1 MKIISLRFGA
11 GSLETGFGDILV
23 GFTNKSMTE
32 GEKTGT
38 LPPAPKIPR
47 NYEEWQLIYEATIA
61 HSRNVRHNSINREL
75 RARRKEKTGR
85 SKIKYSEKNSQE
97 IRDNLKQNINLWL
110 ASPQFRPVREAIY
123 SFCNRDDEILL
134 IINTEDKILR
144 KIPWHLWEFFDRHQR
159 AEVVL
164 SRSGF
169 TAKNKSLTE
178 PGKVR
183 ILAIIGDIKNIPADR
198 DLEILN
204 SIDEV
209 ELVELS
215 QPKAQ
220 EICDRLREKQGWDIL
235 FYVGHGDA
243 NSEEG
248 WLNINEDKKLKISDL
263 KSALSN
269 AIANGLQ
276 FAFFASCK
284 GLDLIPQLEELGL
297 SQTVVMREKVPNQV
311 SVEFLRRFV
320 DSFAQNNSFY
330 LAIHEARE
338 RLKDL
343 EPDGYF
349 CASWLPVVFQDPD
362 AKIPTW
368 TELRG
373 EIPPQPVEP
382 RVKQP
387 LLKGS
392 IAGLLIFASIL
403 ILRSLG
409 LLQSL
414 ELKAYDWLMRIRP
427 DAGIDPRLL
436 IIEATETDINQFGY
450 PLPDGILAQTIEQ
463 IEEHDPRVI
472 GLQIFRD
479 RPVGSGHQELLSS
492 LQNNDNLIPLCSAK
506 LTDDDPNQPGI
517 SSLAQVPQQRLGFSN
532 IELDKSDG
540 ILRRQLLFMNS
551 DGNNPCPTELS
562 FSSQLALQYLNAEGI
577 QPENID
583 SDRLKIGNTTFKR
596 LQSNSGGYYNLDHRG
611 FQLLLNYRNS
621 EKIAETV
628 SLTDVLNKQ
637 FNPELV
643 KDRIVIIGM
652 VAPISNPTDYFSTPY
667 SRGVLPKM
675 SGVYVQAQMT
685 SQILSAVLDGRPLIK
700 TWSEAEEIIWLFFW
714 SLAGSAIAI
723 ASVKYRNSYLLPL
736 GTGVGLLVLWGSSY
750 LLLITSGL
758 WLPFVPGAISL
769 FGSSIGGKLLLDNW
783 DKFTNP
789 QLLKPKDN
797 S

>member
-11 GSLETGFGDILV
+11 GSLDTGFEDILV
-23 GFTNKSMTE
+23 EFSNKSMTE
-32 GEKTGT
+32 GEKTGI
-38 LPPAPKIPR
+38 LPPAPEMPR
-47 NYEEWQLIYEATIA
+47 SYEEWQLIYEATIA
-61 HSRNVRHNSINREL
+61 HSRNVRRNNIDREL
-75 RARRKEKTGR
+75 RARRKENNGR

-97 IRDNLKQNINLWL
+97 IRDNLERSINFWL
-110 ASPQFRPVREAIY
+110 ASPEFRPVREAIY

-134 IINTEDKILR
+134 IINTKDKMLR
-144 KIPWHLWEFFDRHQR
+144 KIPWHLWEFFDRHPQ
-159 AEVVL
+159 AEVIL

-198 DLEILN
+198 DLAILDN
-204 SIDEV
+204 IDDV

-215 QPKAQ
+215 QPTAQ
-220 EICDRLREKQGWDIL
+220 QICDCLREKPGWDIL

-243 NSEEG
+243 NSQEG

-269 AIANGLQ
+269 AVDNGLQ

-284 GLDLIPQLEELGL
+284 GLDLIPQLEEIGL

-330 LAIHEARE
+330 LAIHKARE

-382 RVKQP
+382 IVKQP

-392 IAGLLIFASIL
+392 VIELLIFASIL

-409 LLQSL
+409 LFQSL
-414 ELKAYDWLMRIRP
+414 ELKAFDWLMRIRP
-427 DAGIDPRLL
+427 DTGVDPRLL
-436 IIEATETDINQFGY
+436 IVEATETDINRLGY
-450 PLPDGILAQTIEQ
+450 PLPDAILAQTIEH
-463 IEEHDPRVI
+463 IEKHQPHVI

-479 RPVGSGHQELLSS
+479 RPVGTGHQELISS
-492 LQNNDNLIPLCSAK
+492 LQNNDSLIALCSAK
-506 LTDDDPNQPGI
+506 LTDDNPNQPGI
-517 SSLAQVPQQRLGFSN
+517 SSLVQVPQQRLGFSN
-532 IELDKSDG
+532 IELDEPDG
-540 ILRRQLLFMNS
+540 ILRRQLLFLNS
-551 DGNNPCPTELS
+551 DGDNPCPTEFS

-577 QPENID
+577 QPETLD

-596 LQSNSGGYYNLDHRG
+596 LQSNSGGYHNLDNRG

-621 EKIAETV
+621 EKIAKTV
-628 SLTDVLNKQ
+628 SLTDVLNEG
-637 FNPELV
+637 FDPELV
-643 KDRIVIIGM
+643 KDRVVIIGV

-667 SRGVLPKM
+667 SKGVLPKM

-685 SQILSAVLDGRPLIK
+685 SQILSAVLDERPLIK
-700 TWSEAEEIIWLFFW
+700 TWSQSGEIIWLFFW
-714 SLAGSAIAI
+714 SLAGSGIAI

-736 GTGVGLLVLWGSSY
+736 GTGIGLLVLWGSSY
-750 LLLITSGL
+750 LVLITSGL
-758 WLPFVPGAISL
+758 WLPFVPGAIAL
-769 FGSSIGGKLLLDNW
+769 FSSSVGGKLLLDNW
-783 DKFTNP
+783 NKLANL
-789 QLLKPKDN
+789 QLVKPKDN

>member
-11 GSLETGFGDILV
+11 GSLETGFENILV
-23 GFTNKSMTE
+23 EFSNTNKSKSDSEESGM
-32 GEKTGT
+32 
-38 LPPAPKIPR
+38 LPPAPEITT
-47 NYEEWQLIYEATIA
+47 NYQEWQLIYEARIL
-61 HSRNVRHNSINREL
+61 HSRNVRNDNINREP
-75 RARRKEKTGR
+75 RARRKENGR
-85 SKIKYSEKNSQE
+85 SKIKHSEPYSKE
-97 IRDNLKQNINLWL
+97 IRDNLNRSLNDWL
-110 ASPQFRPVREAIY
+110 ASFEFRPIREAIY

-134 IINTEDKILR
+134 IIKTENRILR
-144 KIPWHLWEFFDRHQR
+144 KIPWHLWEFFDRHPQ

-178 PGKVR
+178 PGKVK
-183 ILAIIGDIKNIPADR
+183 ILAIVGDIKNIPAER
-198 DLEILN
+198 DLAILN
-204 SIDEV
+204 SIDDV

-215 QPKAQ
+215 QPTAQ
-220 EICDRLREKQGWDIL
+220 EICDRLREQQGWDIL

-243 NSEEG
+243 NSQEG

-284 GLDLIPQLEELGL
+284 GLDLIPQIEELGL
-297 SQTVVMREKVPNQV
+297 SQTVVMPEKVPNQV

-368 TELRG
+368 KELRG
-373 EIPPQPVEP
+373 EIPPQPIEP
-382 RVKQP
+382 LVRQP
-387 LLKGS
+387 LLKS
-392 IAGLLIFASIL
+392 SVIGLLIFASIL

-414 ELKAYDWLMRIRP
+414 ELKAFDWLMRVRP
-427 DAGIDPRLL
+427 DAGVDPRLL
-436 IIEATETDINQFGY
+436 IVEATETDINQFGY
-450 PLPDGILAQTIEQ
+450 PLPDGILARTIEQ
-463 IEEHDPRVI
+463 IEEHNPRVI

-479 RPVGSGHQELLSS
+479 RPVGSGHQELLSL
-492 LQNNDNLIPLCSAK
+492 LQNSDRLITLCSTK

-551 DGNNPCPTELS
+551 DGDNPCPTELS
-562 FSSQLALQYLNAEGI
+562 FSSQLALQYLNSEGI
-577 QPENID
+577 QPENLD
-583 SDRLKIGNTTFKR
+583 SDRLEIGNTTFKR
-596 LQSNSGGYYNLDHRG
+596 LQSNTGGYHNLDNRG
-611 FQLLLNYRNS
+611 FQLLLNYRSS

-628 SLTDVLNKQ
+628 SLADVLNEQ
-637 FNPELV
+637 FDPELV
-643 KDRIVIIGM
+643 KDRVVIIGV
-652 VAPISNPTDYFSTPY
+652 VAPVSNPTDYFSTPY
-667 SRGVLPKM
+667 SKGVLPKM

-700 TWSEAEEIIWLFFW
+700 TWSQSGEIIWIFIW
-714 SLAGSAIAI
+714 SITGSGIAI
-723 ASVKYRNSYLLPL
+723 ACIKNRNFYWLILGLGIGLWAKSYLALFFF
-736 GTGVGLLVLWGSSY
+736 
-750 LLLITSGL
+750 GL
-758 WLPFVPGAISL
+758 WLPLVPAAIAFL
-769 FGSSIGGKLLLDNW
+769 TSSVGGVLLLDNGRKVTSL
-783 DKFTNP
+783 KFA
-789 QLLKPKDN
+789 KDEDIT
-797 S
+797 